1 MTSKNIFS
9 ISLQH
14 LIQQAGITSTMIS
27 QAVQYDI
34 SYISKWLSG
43 KMLPSEK
50 NIESIIISIT
60 TCIITSAQKDN
71 LHALLSEYH
80 CKDAQN
86 LHDTL
91 QNTLRDAYWQSK
103 KYPKSVALPDS
114 NYHPYISASE
124 LAHLIKKQSGN
135 RKAAVIDL
143 LSLNHEAR
151 LLLAEIRDGHF
162 SLSHTDL
169 SDHYT
174 MVINIDELPGDNGR
188 DCVYDSIFLIHML
201 TSFSSIDFQLYNH
214 PQASGKFLYAIDNC
228 YSVTGMVFQGDTQC
242 FAVNERSDSSTAC
255 ALYQK
260 ALLLATQEQLIFR
273 KTTMEDMIHNC
284 EYIRSMIS
292 TNIKW
297 LLGHATE
304 LILSDDLF
312 DELLTCINTQDK
324 DELHK
329 LHHLAQNVI
338 RQPGT
343 RIMVYESALSD
354 LVVSGELDFFN
365 NRVVLTPAQRIR
377 YLAYMLSVLNTSDI
391 LFKLVDGCFSTDF
404 QYITNPCLF
413 LSDSL
418 CYLRLENGR
427 YCDNL
432 LVLNDKSVKEMFEQ
446 FYEKIWNKRQDVVIE
461 TRSEVINKI
470 LHYKA
475 SADLIAKM
483 E

>member
-1 MTSKNIFS
+1 MSNKNTFS
-9 ISLQH
+9 VLLQQ
-14 LIQQAGITSTMIS
+14 LIQQAGLTNTMIS
-27 QAVQYDI
+27 QAVRYDV

-50 NIESIIISIT
+50 NIESILSSII
-60 TCIITSAQKDN
+60 TCIITSSQKDN
-71 LHALLSEYH
+71 LCALLNEYH
-80 CKDAQN
+80 CEDSTGLQ
-86 LHDTL
+86 DTL
-91 QNTLRDAYWQSK
+91 YNILKDAYWQSK
-103 KYPKSVALPDS
+103 RPAESACLS
-114 NYHPYISASE
+114 NTNYYISLPASE
-124 LAHLIKKQSGN
+124 LARFIKKQPGS
-135 RKAAVIDL
+135 RRAAVIDL
-143 LSLNHEAR
+143 LSLTHETR
-151 LLLAEIRDGHF
+151 LLLAGIENGHF
-162 SLSHTDL
+162 SLTHTDL

-201 TSFSSIDFQLYNH
+201 TSFSAIDFQLYNH
-214 PQASGKFLYAIDNC
+214 PQASGKFLYAVDNC
-228 YSVTGMVFQGDTQC
+228 YSVTCMVFQGDTQC
-242 FAVNERSDSSTAC
+242 IAVNERADASTSC

-260 ALLLATQEQLIFR
+260 ALLLASQEQLIFR
-273 KTTMEDMIHNC
+273 KTTMYDMICSC

-304 LILSDDLF
+304 VILPDDLF
-312 DELLTCINTQDK
+312 DELLAYMNVPDK
-324 DELHK
+324 NELYK
-329 LHHLAQNVI
+329 LHNLSQNVI
-338 RQPGT
+338 RQSGT
-343 RIMVYESALSD
+343 RVMIYESALSD

-365 NRVVLTPAQRIR
+365 NRVVLTPTQRIR
-377 YLAYMLSVLNTSDI
+377 YLEYMLSVLNTSDT

-427 YCDNL
+427 YCDNIL
-432 LVLNDKSVKEMFEQ
+432 ILNDKSVKEMFDQ
-446 FYEKIWNKRQDVVIE
+446 FYEKVWNKRQDVVVG
-461 TRSEVINKI
+461 TRAEVINKI

>member
-1 MTSKNIFS
+1 MINKNTFS
-9 ISLQH
+9 TTLQL
-14 LIQQAGITSTMIS
+14 LIQQAGLTNTAIS

-34 SYISKWLSG
+34 SYISKWLNG

-50 NIESIIISIT
+50 NIESIISSIAA
-60 TCIITSAQKDN
+60 CIITYSQKDN
-71 LHALLSEYH
+71 LSSLLNEYH
-80 CKDAQN
+80 CEDSRSLQN
-86 LHDTL
+86 AL
-91 QNTLRDAYWQSK
+91 QNTLRDTYWQSK
-103 KYPKSVALPDS
+103 RPLESTAPPEA
-114 NYHPYISASE
+114 NYYPYIAASK
-124 LAHLIKKQSGN
+124 LADLIKKRSGN
-135 RKAAVIDL
+135 MTAAVIDL

-151 LLLAEIRDGHF
+151 LLLAGIKNGRF
-162 SLSHTDL
+162 SLTHADKSL
-169 SDHYT
+169 HYI
-174 MVINIDELPGDNGR
+174 MVINVDELPGDNRR

-201 TSFSSIDFQLYNH
+201 TSFSAIDFQLYNH

-228 YSVTGMVFQGDTQC
+228 YSVTCMIFQGDTQC
-242 FAVNERSDSSTAC
+242 VAVNERADSSTAC
-255 ALYQK
+255 TFYQK
-260 ALLLATQEQLIFR
+260 VLLLASQEQLIFR
-273 KTTMEDMIHNC
+273 KTTMEDMIRNC

-304 LILSDDLF
+304 LILPDDLF
-312 DELLTCINTQDK
+312 DELLTHIDIPDK
-324 DELHK
+324 NELYK

-343 RIMVYESALSD
+343 RVMIYESAFSD

-365 NRVVLTPAQRIR
+365 NCIVLNPAQRIR
-377 YLAYMLSVLNTSDI
+377 YLDYMLSVLDTSDV

-427 YCDNL
+427 YCDNIL
-432 LVLNDKSVKEMFEQ
+432 ILNDKSVKKMFDQ
-446 FYEKIWNKRQDVVIE
+446 FYEKIWMERKDVVIAAKA
-461 TRSEVINKI
+461 EVLDKI